1 MFLKVRVMDTVAY
14 MALFSG
20 VARNVV
26 WRSVGLEKPESLA
39 TRRWNQIILRS
50 LVLTHYQRLTDGQTD
65 KHAAYVYDAL

>member
-39 TRRWNQIILRS
+39 TRR
-50 LVLTHYQRLTDGQTD
+50 
-65 KHAAYVYDAL
+65 